1 MSFQQLSSLLN
12 STEFLAA
19 VVGAVVGGLI
29 AGGFTVWSQ
38 GQSNKA
44 QRRRDR
50 EADNEQ
56 IKGTL
61 QAIATEL
68 EAFKARFVDGFRKNF
83 VEPDQQEP
91 YAHLPKIVGFR
102 HPYFVVF
109 DNNASLLGRVT
120 NAALRRKI
128 VSTYVE
134 LKAVVDVIGHYA
146 ERRDYWERIR
156 YQEEFRDREVAKEEI
171 ENWAERIRNSIPDLE
186 QEISGLLVDIR
197 KYLGSPKT
205 RSSI

>member
-19 VVGAVVGGLI
+19 VLGAVVGGLI

-109 DNNASLLGRVT
+109 DNNASLIGRVT
-120 NAALRRKI
+120 NAALRREI

-156 YQEEFRDREVAKEEI
+156 YQQEFRDREVAKEEI

-186 QEISGLLVDIR
+186 KEISDLLVDIR
-197 KYLGSPKT
+197 KYLKQTS
-205 RSSI
+205 

>member
-12 STEFLAA
+12 STGFLAA
-19 VVGAVVGGLI
+19 IVGAVVGGLI

-50 EADNEQ
+50 ETDNEQ

-61 QAIATEL
+61 HAIATEL
-68 EAFKARFVDGFRKNF
+68 ETFKVRFVDGFRENF
-83 VEPDQQEP
+83 VEPDQQKP
-91 YAHLPKIVGFR
+91 YDHLPKIVGFR

-109 DNNASLLGRVT
+109 DSNASLLGRVT
-120 NAALRRKI
+120 NAALRREI
-128 VSTYVE
+128 VSTYVK
-134 LKAVVDVIGHYA
+134 LKAVVDVISHYA

-156 YQEEFRDREVAKEEI
+156 YQQEFCDREVAKKEI

-186 QEISGLLVDIR
+186 KEISDLLVNIR
-197 KYLGSPKT
+197 KYLIAK
-205 RSSI
+205 RNA